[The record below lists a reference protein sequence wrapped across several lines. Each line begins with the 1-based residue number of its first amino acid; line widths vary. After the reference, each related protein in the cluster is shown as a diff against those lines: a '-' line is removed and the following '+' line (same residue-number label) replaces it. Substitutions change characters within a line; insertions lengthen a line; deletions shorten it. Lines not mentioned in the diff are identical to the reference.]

1 MTQLDERFLI
11 YGILIGIGMSLF
23 MSFNHIKDIFNKK
36 RAALPYLVLIE
47 RGDLVNYKISVVN
60 NTKLNKMNNS
70 ILIATLIIVWNVAIG
85 QVLSQGVMMDD
96 YLYTYEYT
104 YLTSMFGG
112 FSILPLM
119 TSMIK
124 LIKFKVIK
132 AYIDG
137 FEEYTF
143 SNIAIKH
150 KHMLEAYNNAMNKHG
165 ISKPS
170 EDVSMVIKNIEYYNS
185 LKEAIAKDKEN
196 NTD

>member
-1 MTQLDERFLI
+1 MTQLDERFMI

-36 RAALPYLVLIE
+36 AASLPFLVLLE

-85 QVLSQGVMMDD
+85 QVLNQGVMIDD

-119 TSMIK
+119 TSGIK
-124 LIKFKVIK
+124 IIKFKVIK

-137 FEEYTF
+137 FEEYAF

-150 KHMLEAYNNAMNKHG
+150 KYIVEMYSNAMNKHG
-165 ISKPS
+165 ITKPS

-185 LKEAIAKDKEN
+185 LKEAITKDKEN
-196 NTD
+196 NND